1 MSNTNKE
8 NSNWIDTKWRP
19 AMGWQYLVVC
29 LFDFVIGPVMHV
41 AYATYTKTPLVPW
54 VPLTIQGGGL
64 YHLAMGAV
72 VGVNSWG
79 RTKEKLAITEASAPA
94 DVAPEEAEPCP
105 PVPKRT
111 AK

>member
-1 MSNTNKE
+1 MKN
-8 NSNWIDTKWRP
+8 NWIDTKWRP

-29 LFDFVIGPVMHV
+29 FFDFVLGPIMNVV
-41 AYATYTKTPLVPW
+41 YAAFSSTPLVPW

-79 RTKEKLAITEASAPA
+79 RTKEKLAITETEATTAIVEINANA
-94 DVAPEEAEPCP
+94 DSQEPS
-105 PVPKRT
+105 PKRS
-111 AK
+111 K